1 MKSARCLFVAVT
13 LAAASS
19 AAAAEPLSDADA
31 RYVERIDSRYASF
44 AGSSANL
51 ESLAAGLRRGS
62 EITLSG
68 SGETASFTPP
78 TRPMGYG
85 NVTRALDLA
94 MRDLAA
100 AGIENPSPSEIQA
113 ALTGGTVS
121 TATGDVTF
129 QGVLQLRSQ
138 GMGWGQIAHSIGVHP
153 GLGLA
158 KSAPTPVTG
167 TSGITTAAGAAVV
180 RPGTRTGQGAKHA
193 PSTNRASALGNAAG
207 AAGPSTAS
215 NQGLSKGQGGLHANS
230 HAGGRIR

>member
-1 MKSARCLFVAVT
+1 MKPARFVFLAVA
-13 LAAASS
+13 LAAACG
-19 AAAAEPLSDADA
+19 AAGAEPLSDADA
-31 RYVERIDSRYASF
+31 RYVERMDARYARF
-44 AGSSANL
+44 AGSGANL

-68 SGETASFTPP
+68 SGGTASFTPP

-85 NVTRALDLA
+85 SVTRALDFA

-100 AGIENPSPSEIQA
+100 AGIADPTPTEIQA

-121 TATGDVTF
+121 TATGNVTF

-158 KSAPTPVTG
+158 KSAPAPVTG
-167 TSGITTAAGAAVV
+167 ASGITTASGAAVA
-180 RPGTRTGQGAKHA
+180 RPGARTGQGAKTT
-193 PSTNRASALGNAAG
+193 PSASRGTALSTAAG
-207 AAGPSTAS
+207 AAAPSSAS
-215 NQGLSKGQGGLHANS
+215 SRGLSRGQGSLHATGRG
-230 HAGGRIR
+230 GGRL